1 MFSLT
6 SQFRSSCLY
15 LSITDLL
22 LQLTSEFFSWASHF
36 SLFLNVFNWLRNLET
51 QHLPAVCICQSQ
63 TSWCNLL
70 LNFFLG
76 RPTFLF
82 FSMVFDWLRNL
93 ETQHLCTVQIL
104 KVAGAPNLY
113 SRVGKPHYE
122 ICGYY
127 CCDGSDN

>member
-22 LQLTSEFFSWASHF
+22 VQLTSEFFSWASHF
-36 SLFLNVFNWLRNLET
+36 SLFLNVF
-51 QHLPAVCICQSQ
+51 
-63 TSWCNLL
+63 
-70 LNFFLG
+70 
-76 RPTFLF
+76 
-82 FSMVFDWLRNL
+82 DWLRIL
-93 ETQHLCTVQIL
+93 ETRHLCTVQIL